1 MAEEPPQ
8 WQRTFLQRHQLP
20 DSYLASAQQWFVPL
34 AQTIAA
40 HQSGAGRSVLVAI
53 NGSQGSGK
61 TTVCD
66 YLRDELQATFGLRTL
81 SLSLDDF
88 YLTRAQR
95 RELAATVHPLLA
107 TRGVPGTHDMQLL
120 AQTLDALLGPESSA
134 VAIPRFDKALDERCP
149 RQAWGVVDQG
159 VDIVLLEGWCLGAR
173 AQSESALAAPV
184 NALETGEDQGAS
196 WRYHVNSVLR
206 QDFEPLYQRVDQW
219 VMLAAPS
226 FDCVYQWRLEQE
238 QKLAARRA
246 GDAIMNASQMARFIQ
261 FYERLTRHC
270 LESLPQRMHHFYQLD
285 EQRQVS
291 AYRHCL
297 APEL

>member
-1 MAEEPPQ
+1 MAMEPAQ
-8 WQRTFLQRHQLP
+8 WQRAFLQRHQLP
-20 DSYLASAQQWFVPL
+20 YSYLAYAQKWFVPL
-34 AQTIAA
+34 AQVIAT
-40 HQSGAGRSVLVAI
+40 HQSGANRALLVAV

-61 TTVCD
+61 TTLCD
-66 YLRDELQATFGLRTL
+66 YLRDELHTHFGLRTL

-88 YLTRAQR
+88 YLTQAKRQ
-95 RELAATVHPLLA
+95 ELAQTAHPLLA
-107 TRGVPGTHDMQLL
+107 TRGVPGTHDMALL
-120 AQTLDALLGPESSA
+120 ARSLDALLDPEPSV
-134 VAIPRFDKALDERCP
+134 VAIPRFDKALDDRVS
-149 RQAWGVVDQG
+149 RDAWNVVGQG

-173 AQSESALAAPV
+173 AQSETAMAEPV
-184 NALETGEDQGAS
+184 NALEAEEDPDAS
-196 WRYHVNSVLR
+196 WRRYVNTVLR

-238 QKLAARRA
+238 QKLASSRA
-246 GDAIMNASQMARFIQ
+246 GDAIMNASQVARFIQ

-270 LESLPQRMHHFYQLD
+270 LDSLPQRIHHFYQLD

-297 APEL
+297 AAEL

>member
-1 MAEEPPQ
+1 MEPAQ
-8 WQRTFLQRHQLP
+8 WQRAFLQRHQLP
-20 DSYLASAQQWFVPL
+20 SSYLTYAQKWFVPL
-34 AQTIAA
+34 AQAIAA
-40 HQSGAGRSVLVAI
+40 HQNSANRTLLVAV

-66 YLRDELQATFGLRTL
+66 YLRDELRTNFGLRTL

-88 YLTRAQR
+88 YLTRAERQ
-95 RELAATVHPLLA
+95 ELAVTAHPLLA
-107 TRGVPGTHDMQLL
+107 TRGVPGTHNMALL
-120 AQTLDALLGPESSA
+120 ARTLDALLDPEPS
-134 VAIPRFDKALDERCP
+134 VVVIPRFDKALDDRASRE
-149 RQAWGVVDQG
+149 AWDVVGQG

-173 AQSESALAAPV
+173 AQSETAMAEPV
-184 NALETGEDQGAS
+184 NALEADEDPDAS
-196 WRYHVNSVLR
+196 WRRHVNNVLR

-226 FDCVYQWRLEQE
+226 FDCIYQWRLQQE
-238 QKLAARRA
+238 QKLATGRA
-246 GDAIMNASQMARFIQ
+246 GDAIMNASQVARFIQ

-270 LESLPQRMHHFYQLD
+270 LESLPLRMHHFYQLD

-291 AYRHCL
+291 SYRHCS

>member
-1 MAEEPPQ
+1 MATEAPQ
-8 WQRTFLQRHQLP
+8 WQRAFLQRHQLP
-20 DSYLASAQQWFVPL
+20 DSYLVSAQQWFAPL
-34 AQTIAA
+34 AQAIAA
-40 HQSGAGRSVLVAI
+40 HQSGARRSVLVAI

-66 YLRDELQATFGLRTL
+66 YLRDELQASYGLSTL

-95 RELAATVHPLLA
+95 RELAETVHPLLA

-120 AQTLDALLGPESSA
+120 ADTLDALLDREPSA
-134 VAIPRFDKALDERCP
+134 IAIPRFDKALDDRCL
-149 RQAWGVVDQG
+149 REAWDVVEQG

-173 AQSESALAAPV
+173 AQSEAALAAPV
-184 NALETGEDQGAS
+184 NALEADEDRDAG
-196 WRYHVNSVLR
+196 WRRHVNAALR
-206 QDFEPLYQRVDQW
+206 QDFEPMYSRVDQW

-238 QKLAARRA
+238 QKLASSRA
-246 GDAIMNASQMARFIQ
+246 GDAIMNASQVARFIQ

-270 LESLPQRMHHFYQLD
+270 LDSLPQRIHHFYQLD

-297 APEL
+297 AAEL